1 MIKNEYPYLL
11 GPQSSKPDKN
21 IQCCGPGI
29 VAPGPAVVSQSSS
42 APVGTPGQTP
52 IKSPHQ
58 KKLKVMEVAETPEV
72 APEEHDVCLDSQT
85 TMEWDASPSTPRDL
99 SAEFEKAI
107 DAVPTPRVP
116 TVEVTS
122 PTYFSKFYSNRKLF
136 CIVGFVAKLITICPR
151 IK

>member
-1 MIKNEYPYLL
+1 
-11 GPQSSKPDKN
+11 
-21 IQCCGPGI
+21 
-29 VAPGPAVVSQSSS
+29 
-42 APVGTPGQTP
+42 
-52 IKSPHQ
+52 
-58 KKLKVMEVAETPEV
+58 MEVAETPEV

>member
-1 MIKNEYPYLL
+1 M
-11 GPQSSKPDKN
+11 
-21 IQCCGPGI
+21 
-29 VAPGPAVVSQSSS
+29 VSQSSS